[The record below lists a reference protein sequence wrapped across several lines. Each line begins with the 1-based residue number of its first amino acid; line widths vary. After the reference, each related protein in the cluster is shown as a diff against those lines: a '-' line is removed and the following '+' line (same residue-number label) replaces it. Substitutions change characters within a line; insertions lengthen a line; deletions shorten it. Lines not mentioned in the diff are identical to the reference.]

1 MMGLYCMKKIDNY
14 LQAVSQ
20 LETAVTAYQSNS
32 NDALYRDGLIQ
43 RFEFSTELAWKSLK
57 DYLEDQGL
65 SISMASPRAVLK
77 EAYASGIVDD
87 ETVWN
92 EILQARNLTS
102 HIYDEKTAI
111 TIADQICHHFM
122 AAFRKLK
129 SFYKHQ
135 AE

>member
-1 MMGLYCMKKIDNY
+1 MIITSKLSVNWKPLSPLINRI
-14 LQAVSQ
+14 
-20 LETAVTAYQSNS
+20 VTTPYIAT
-32 NDALYRDGLIQ
+32 GLIQ
-43 RFEFSTELAWKSLK
+43 RFDFITELAWKSLK

-129 SFYKHQ
+129 SFYKNRGVKL
-135 AE
+135 

>member
-1 MMGLYCMKKIDNY
+1 MKKIDNY

-65 SISMASPRAVLK
+65 SIS
-77 EAYASGIVDD
+77 
-87 ETVWN
+87 
-92 EILQARNLTS
+92 
-102 HIYDEKTAI
+102 AI

-129 SFYKHQ
+129 SFYKNQ